1 MLTQDFLMR
10 EAHNIHGFHGLLK
23 IVLVLLAR
31 NRNVTI
37 GEEAVVIEALQ
48 E

>member
-1 MLTQDFLMR
+1 MG
-10 EAHNIHGFHGLLK
+10 EAHNMHGFHGLLE
-23 IVLVLLAR
+23 IVLVLLAW
-31 NRNVTI
+31 NGNVTI